1 MALPLLP
8 TSLVGSYAQPDWL
21 IDREKL
27 AGRFPPRTR
36 VKELWRV
43 PEQWLEQAW
52 DDATVY
58 AIAEQERAGLDMDN
72 HGTALDRSGEPVPVP
87 RVVGPIKRRHA
98 VQVRDVQFLREHA
111 SPDK

>member
-1 MALPLLP
+1 PTPSARTSARGRQPGPRQRAGERRVPGSDPARERISMLLP

-43 PEQWLEQAW
+43 PEQWLDQAW
-52 DDATVY
+52 DDATIM
-58 AIAEQERAGLDMDN
+58 AIAEQERAGLD
-72 HGTALDRSGEPVPVP
+72 
-87 RVVGPIKRRHA
+87 VV
-98 VQVRDVQFLREHA
+98 
-111 SPDK
+111 